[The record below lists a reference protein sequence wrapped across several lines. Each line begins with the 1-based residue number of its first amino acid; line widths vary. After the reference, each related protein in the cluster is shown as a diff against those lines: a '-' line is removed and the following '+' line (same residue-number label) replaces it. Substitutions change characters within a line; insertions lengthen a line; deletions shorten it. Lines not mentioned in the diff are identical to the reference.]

1 MHNAIIRQTD
11 KELADM
17 KEKRARGEIVR
28 GRDTALIWENMF
40 VIYHQSGTKEF
51 CIEKSGMISAVLK
64 KVLIQCD
71 FGFNFRRWFLKLKKL
86 RQIRKVGW

>member
-1 MHNAIIRQTD
+1 MRKTAGDILHNAIIRQTD

-51 CIEKSGMISAVLK
+51 CIEKSGMDK
-64 KVLIQCD
+64 
-71 FGFNFRRWFLKLKKL
+71 RRFEKS
-86 RQIRKVGW
+86 VDTV